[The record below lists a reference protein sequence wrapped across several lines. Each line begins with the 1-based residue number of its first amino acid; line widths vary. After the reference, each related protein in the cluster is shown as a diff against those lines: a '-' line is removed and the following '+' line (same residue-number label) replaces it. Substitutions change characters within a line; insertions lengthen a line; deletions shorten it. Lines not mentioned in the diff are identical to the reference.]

1 MRKIFTGSALR
12 NFHGYETVRPPEIFA
27 GIAAEIAEY
36 LRRIFLERTDF
47 MNNCK
52 AVEIAKNIY
61 WVGAIDWS
69 MRNFHGYETAR
80 GSSYNA
86 YLILDEK
93 ITLIDTVKIN
103 FKDEMLAR
111 ISSVVDPA
119 KIDVIVS
126 SHVEPDHSGALRE
139 IAEIAKNAE
148 IITTNPN
155 GVKGLTARYGSLN
168 YKPVKAGDSISIGA
182 RTLQFVPTPMLHWPD
197 SMVTYCPED
206 KILFS
211 NDAFGEHL
219 ATAMRFDDENDLD
232 TILFEAKKYYA
243 NILMPFGKQAQ
254 TALKALANLELNLIA
269 TGHGVIWRTNIEQI
283 LACYRIWSSGDVEDC
298 AVVVFDSMWHSTEI
312 LAQTITEAFA
322 KRGIPAAYYDIKTT
336 PMSDIVTDIFL
347 SKYLAVGSPTINNQ
361 MMPTIASFLCYI
373 KGLRPQN
380 HKGFA
385 FGSYGWG
392 GQSIAL
398 VEDELKAAGVEI
410 ILDKIKIANLPTKEQ
425 LDDITAKIL
434 ALEL

>member
-1 MRKIFTGSALR
+1 
-12 NFHGYETVRPPEIFA
+12 
-27 GIAAEIAEY
+27 
-36 LRRIFLERTDF
+36 

-61 WVGAIDWS
+61 WVGAVDWS
-69 MRNFHGYETAR
+69 MRNFHGYTTSR
-80 GSSYNA
+80 GTTYNA
-86 YLILDEK
+86 YLIIDEK
-93 ITLIDTVKIN
+93 ITLIDTAKID
-103 FKDEMLAR
+103 FKDELLAR
-111 ISSVVDPA
+111 ISSVIDPA
-119 KIDVIVS
+119 KIDVIIS
-126 SHVEPDHSGALRE
+126 SHVEPDHSGSLRE
-139 IAEIAKNAE
+139 VAEIAKNAE
-148 IITTNPN
+148 IFTTNPN
-155 GVKGLTARYGSLN
+155 GLKGLTARYGNLN
-168 YKPVKAGDSISIGA
+168 YKAVKAGDSISIGA

-197 SMVTYCPED
+197 SMVTYCPEE

-219 ATAMRFDDENDLD
+219 ATSMRFDDENDLD

-254 TALKALANLELNLIA
+254 VALKALGDLEINLIA
-269 TGHGVIWRTNIEQI
+269 TGHGVIWRKNISKI
-283 LACYRIWSSGDVEDC
+283 IDCYKFWSSEEVNER

-322 KRGIPAAYYDIKTT
+322 KRGIPAAYYDIKKT
-336 PMSDIVTDIFL
+336 PLSDIVTDIFK

-361 MMPTIASFLCYI
+361 MMPTIAAFLCYI
-373 KGLRPQN
+373 KGLRPLN

-392 GQSIAL
+392 GQSIAQ

-410 ILDKIKIANLPTKEQ
+410 ILDKIRIANLPTEKQ
-425 LDDITAKIL
+425 LDEISEKIA
-434 ALEL
+434 ALQL

>member
-1 MRKIFTGSALR
+1 M
-12 NFHGYETVRPPEIFA
+12 
-27 GIAAEIAEY
+27 
-36 LRRIFLERTDF
+36 

-52 AVEIAKNIY
+52 AVEIAKNIF

-69 MRNFHGYETAR
+69 LRNFHGYETSR

-93 ITLIDTVKIN
+93 ITLIDTAKIN
-103 FKDEMLAR
+103 FAEEIISR
-111 ISSVVDPA
+111 ISSVIDPS

-126 SHVEPDHSGALRE
+126 SHVEPDHSGALKK
-139 IAEIAKNAE
+139 IAELAPNAE
-148 IITTNPN
+148 IFTTNPN
-155 GVKGLTARYGSLN
+155 GLKGLTARYGNLN
-168 YKPVKAGDSISIGA
+168 YKAVKAGDKISIGE

-197 SMVTYCPED
+197 SMVTYCPEE

-219 ATAMRFDDENDLD
+219 ATSMRFDDENNLEI
-232 TILFEAKKYYA
+232 ILAEAKKYYA

-254 TALKALANLELNLIA
+254 TALKALGDLEIKMIA
-269 TGHGVIWRTNIEQI
+269 TGHGVIWRKNISKI
-283 LACYRIWSSGDVEDC
+283 IDCYKYWSSDDVENR

-312 LAQTITEAFA
+312 LAQTITESFA
-322 KRGIPAAYYDIKTT
+322 KKNIPAAYYDLKFT
-336 PMSDIVTDIFL
+336 PLSDIITDIFK

-361 MMPTIASFLCYI
+361 MMQTVAKFLCYL
-373 KGLRPQN
+373 KGLRPLN

-392 GQSIAL
+392 GQSIGL
-398 VEDELKAAGVEI
+398 VEDELKAAGIEI
-410 ILDKIKIANLPTKEQ
+410 ILDKIRIANLPTKDQ
-425 LDDITAKIL
+425 LEEISKKIIE
-434 ALEL
+434 LEL